1 MAQARQGV
9 TLFTV
14 EDNGVELPLV
24 AGVKAGFPSPAA
36 DYLEEAIDL
45 NRYVIR
51 NKAATFYAR
60 IDGNSMEPILSNNDL
75 VVVDR
80 SLSPVDG
87 DIALCYI
94 DGEFTVKTIQRTPNA
109 VYLIPANR
117 QYDPITVTKDNELII
132 WGIITH
138 SIRKHRR

>member
-1 MAQARQGV
+1 
-9 TLFTV
+9 
-14 EDNGVELPLV
+14 V

-80 SLSPVDG
+80 SLTPVDG

-132 WGIITH
+132 WGIVTH

>member
-1 MAQARQGV
+1 MAQARQGI

-80 SLSPVDG
+80 SLTPVDG

-132 WGIITH
+132 WGIVTH

>member
-80 SLSPVDG
+80 SLTPVDG

-132 WGIITH
+132 WGIVTH

>member
-1 MAQARQGV
+1 M
-9 TLFTV
+9 
-14 EDNGVELPLV
+14 

-80 SLSPVDG
+80 SLTPVDG

-132 WGIITH
+132 WGIVTY